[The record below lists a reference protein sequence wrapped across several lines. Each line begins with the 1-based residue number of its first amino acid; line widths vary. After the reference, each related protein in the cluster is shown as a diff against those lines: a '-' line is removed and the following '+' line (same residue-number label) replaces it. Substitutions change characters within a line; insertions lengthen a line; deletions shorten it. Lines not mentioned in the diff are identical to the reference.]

1 MNDETTKNKKLNKD
15 RYKREMH
22 NWKSEVLNA
31 DLKDQLDDIVGKGT
45 CCQAWGPE
53 HDS

>member
-1 MNDETTKNKKLNKD
+1 MNDKTTKNKKLNKD

-31 DLKDQLDDIVGKGT
+31 DLKDQLDDIVGKST
-45 CCQAWGPE
+45 CCQARGPR